1 MSQWLVWNTNKIT
14 NLPSSNTSIRMI
26 LRPKLRKI
34 MNQHQNLIKFR
45 SKMPMYWLKNVK
57 TIYPQRAQSI
67 ELNTSITTH
76 PIMNLYLKKAT
87 MTISPSHISCNN
99 MRIIYKKQAKI
110 TEAEMISVIATFIP
124 AMRSLIMTSFMT
136 KISVALKMHVIL
148 MESVKARLLAKFSFP
163 IC

>member
-1 MSQWLVWNTNKIT
+1 
-14 NLPSSNTSIRMI
+14 
-26 LRPKLRKI
+26 
-34 MNQHQNLIKFR
+34 
-45 SKMPMYWLKNVK
+45 
-57 TIYPQRAQSI
+57 
-67 ELNTSITTH
+67 
-76 PIMNLYLKKAT
+76 